1 MKNSSLK
8 TQKRKMTRKIKIL
21 ISVILLGGILYLV
34 YILYLYWPIMKM
46 DCILGKETHKKGI
59 TCKILEI
66 KDRGNQIKNILT
78 TDEFIGN
85 LTTTEKFIEVKVK
98 LKIEKEQPKDV
109 ARILSE
115 HILIDNQ
122 NQQYKELFASDRRPQ
137 ATLSSSKEFE
147 YSVFFELPKNWNIN
161 NFKKLKLIFIQAPF
175 RAIP

>member
-1 MKNSSLK
+1 MKNSLPK

-21 ISVILLGGILYLV
+21 ISVILLGGTLYLLH
-34 YILYLYWPIMKM
+34 ILYLYWPIMKM

-78 TDEFIGN
+78 TN
-85 LTTTEKFIEVKVK
+85 EKFIEVKVK
-98 LKIEKEQPKDV
+98 LKIEKGQPTGV
-109 ARILSE
+109 VRILSE

-122 NQQYKELFASDRRPQ
+122 NQQYKEFFASDTRPQ
-137 ATLSSSKEFE
+137 TLFPSETK

-161 NFKKLKLIFIQAPF
+161 DFKKLKLIFIQAPF
-175 RAIP
+175 RPIP